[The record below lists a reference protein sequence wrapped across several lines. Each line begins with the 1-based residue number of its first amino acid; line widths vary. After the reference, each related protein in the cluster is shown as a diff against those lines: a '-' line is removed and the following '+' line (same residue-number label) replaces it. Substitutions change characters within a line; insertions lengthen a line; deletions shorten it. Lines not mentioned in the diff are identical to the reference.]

1 MKIIRLIVLS
11 FLIASCSEL
20 IDRPKNLL
28 SKDQMSELIV
38 EFAEADQLNNYIS
51 GTNMD
56 NATRFILKKNK
67 IKAADFTESYK
78 YYMASGELDKI
89 LSNAQEIILDKD
101 PKSAEFIQ
109 KKNKENINPESVER

>member
-1 MKIIRLIVLS
+1 MKIIRLIILS
-11 FLIASCSEL
+11 FLMLSCSEL

-28 SKDQMSELIV
+28 PKKQMSELIA
-38 EFAEADQLNNYIS
+38 EFAQTDQLNNYVP

-56 NATRFILKKNK
+56 NATRYILKQHK

-78 YYMASGELDKI
+78 YYLASGELDKI

-101 PKSAEFIQ
+101 PKAAEFIQ
-109 KKNKENINPESVER
+109 KKDKQNLNEQTVER

>member
-1 MKIIRLIVLS
+1 MKIIRFIVLS

-20 IDRPKNLL
+20 IDKPKNLL
-28 SKDQMSELIV
+28 PKDQMSELIV

-56 NATRFILKKNK
+56 NATRFILRKNK

-101 PKSAEFIQ
+101 PQSAEFIE
-109 KKNKENINPESVER
+109 KKNKENINLESVER